1 MPIPEVANAKI
12 QLRRKNQK
20 KIRDQL
26 SQHIDYLNRLQVK
39 QCRLAKTEI
48 QWKFTWTKA
57 KSQDSV
63 LMSAKDIKCMQ
74 RNIVRALERMKK
86 QREIKDHAASS
97 KRRKIIG

>member
-39 QCRLAKTEI
+39 QCGLAKTEI
-48 QWKFTWTKA
+48 QWKFT
-57 KSQDSV
+57 
-63 LMSAKDIKCMQ
+63 
-74 RNIVRALERMKK
+74 
-86 QREIKDHAASS
+86 
-97 KRRKIIG
+97 